1 MHSTLRR
8 MKVIST
14 WDHGLPANAAMLQ
27 VLRSGGSAMDAVV
40 QGGMLTEVSNGQR
53 SVGLGGLPDRDGMV
67 TLDAAVMGCDA
78 RAGSVACVRGVAHPV
93 QLARLVMDRTPHV
106 MLVGEGARRFA
117 REQGMPVQEPPLDPE
132 QRAAWEAWLR
142 EKRWAPVV
150 NVENHDTI
158 SLIALDGAGRMA
170 VASTTS
176 GLAFKMHGR
185 VGDSPVVGSGVFVDR
200 EVGGAVATGLGEA
213 VLRTAG
219 AGAIVEMMRSGS
231 SPQQACEALVHR
243 MIDRVPGSDSYQVG
257 VLAMD
262 FQGRVG
268 AFAVQKGFTYAVGC
282 ARENALHHAAFAL
295 AEDGSIARAM
305 RVKGEG

>member
-1 MHSTLRR
+1 
-8 MKVIST
+8 
-14 WDHGLPANAAMLQ
+14 MLE
-27 VLRSGGSAMDAVV
+27 VLRAGGSAMDAVV
-40 QGGMLTEVSNGQR
+40 QGGMLTEISNGQR
-53 SVGLGGLPDRDGMV
+53 SVGLGGLPDRDGIV
-67 TLDAAVMGCDA
+67 TLDAAVMGDDA

-106 MLVGEGARRFA
+106 MLVGEGAQRFA
-117 REQGMPVQEPPLDPE
+117 REQGIEVRERPLDDE
-132 QRAAWEAWLR
+132 QRAKWQAWLR
-142 EKRWAPVV
+142 ERRYAPVV

-158 SLIALDGAGRMA
+158 SLIALDAAGRMA

-200 EVGGAVATGLGEA
+200 QVGGAVATGLGEA

-219 AGAIVEMMRSGS
+219 AAAIVELMRAGS

-243 MIDRVPGSDSYQVG
+243 MIDRVSGADSYQVG

-262 FQGRVG
+262 YAGRTG
-268 AFAVQKGFTYAVGC
+268 AFAVQRGFTYAAGD
-282 ARENALHHAAFAL
+282 ASGNAMHDAAFAL
-295 AEDGSIARAM
+295 DADGSILRAM

>member
-1 MHSTLRR
+1 

-14 WDHGLPANAAMLQ
+14 WDHGLPANEAMLQ
-27 VLRSGGSAMDAVV
+27 VLRGGGSAMDAVV
-40 QGGMLTEVSNGQR
+40 QGGMLTEISNGQR
-53 SVGLGGLPDRDGMV
+53 SVGLGGLPDRDGLV
-67 TLDAAVMGCDA
+67 TLDAAVMGDDA

-106 MLVGEGARRFA
+106 MLVGEGAQRFA
-117 REQGMPVQEPPLDPE
+117 REQGMQVAERPLDAE
-132 QRAAWEAWLR
+132 QRAKWQAWLQ
-142 EKRWAPVV
+142 EKRYAPVV

-185 VGDSPVVGSGVFVDR
+185 VGDSPIVGSGVFVDR

-219 AGAIVEMMRSGS
+219 AAAIVEMMRAGR
-231 SPQQACEALVHR
+231 SPQQACEELIGR
-243 MIDRVPGSDSYQVG
+243 MIDRVPGADSYQVG

-262 FQGRVG
+262 FSGRVG
-268 AFAVQKGFTYAVGC
+268 AHAVQTGFTYAVGD
-282 ARENALHHAAFAL
+282 ASGNALHQARCTLAA
-295 AEDGSIARAM
+295 DGSIQRAM

>member
-1 MHSTLRR
+1 

-14 WDHGLPANAAMLQ
+14 WDHGLPANECMLG
-27 VLRSGGSAMDAVV
+27 VLGKGGSAMDAVV
-40 QGGMLTEVSNGQR
+40 EGGMITELSNGQR

-67 TLDAAVMGCDA
+67 TLDAAVMGDDA

-93 QLARLVMDRTPHV
+93 QLARMVMDRTSHV
-106 MLVGEGARRFA
+106 MLVGEGAQRFA
-117 REQGMPVQEPPLDPE
+117 REQGVEVRERPLDAE
-132 QRAAWEAWLR
+132 QHEKWQAWLR
-142 EKRWAPVV
+142 EKRYAPVV

-219 AGAIVEMMRSGS
+219 AAAIVEMMRAGRT
-231 SPQQACEALVHR
+231 PQEACEALVLR
-243 MIDRVPGSDSYQVG
+243 MIDRVPGATSYQVG

-268 AFAVQKGFTYAVGC
+268 AFAVQKGFTYAVGDP
-282 ARENALHHAAFAL
+282 RGNALHDAPFAL
-295 AEDGSIARAM
+295 AEDGSIMRAM